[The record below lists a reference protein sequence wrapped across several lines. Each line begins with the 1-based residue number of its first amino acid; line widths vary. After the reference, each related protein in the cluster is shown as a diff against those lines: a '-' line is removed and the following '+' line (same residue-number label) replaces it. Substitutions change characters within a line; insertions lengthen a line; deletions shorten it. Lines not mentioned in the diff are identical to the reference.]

1 MPFSEKLRHYRKR
14 AGYKQ
19 AKDFANVLGISYTT
33 YLSYEVEEREPRYNN
48 LCKIATALGVTTDE
62 LLGHKTDGANGY
74 EHLIEACSDSDFVY
88 TVHDNEDGSIDI
100 CITEYDHEL
109 NGESYNTVSF
119 ESKKE
124 FCSVMRAL
132 LNQYESITESVL
144 KGLIVQK
151 IRYIEVQQTF
161 DVIEDDDSSAK

>member
-1 MPFSEKLRHYRKR
+1 MSFT
-14 AGYKQ
+14 
-19 AKDFANVLGISYTT
+19 I
-33 YLSYEVEEREPRYNN
+33 
-48 LCKIATALGVTTDE
+48 
-62 LLGHKTDGANGY
+62 
-74 EHLIEACSDSDFVY
+74 
-88 TVHDNEDGSIDI
+88 
-100 CITEYDHEL
+100 

-124 FCSVMRAL
+124 FCSVMREL